1 MGKVIYTQDLFC
13 DLIEKVLF
21 EEYSEDDFDKYIKLQ
36 SWWDSFLTEKEMY
49 EVFPKRD
56 DSKTIDFLD
65 KLWELT
71 TSLTPWML
79 TDKQQYM
86 RDGLNH
92 WRIYYEENNRID

>member
-13 DLIEKVLF
+13 DLIDKVLF

-65 KLWELT
+65 KLWDLT
-71 TSLTPWML
+71 LITPWMA
-79 TDKQQYM
+79 TDKQQYI

-92 WRIYYEENNRID
+92 WRLWYEENNRID

>member
-36 SWWDSFLTEKEMY
+36 SWWDNNLTEEEMY
-49 EVFPKRD
+49 EIFPKRD

-71 TSLTPWML
+71 LIIPWMA

-92 WRIYYEENNRID
+92 WRLYYEENNRID

>member
-13 DLIEKVLF
+13 DLIDKVLF

-36 SWWDSFLTEKEMY
+36 SWWDSFLTEEEMY
-49 EVFPKRD
+49 EIFPKRD

-71 TSLTPWML
+71 LITPWML
-79 TDKQQYM
+79 TDRQQYI

-92 WRIYYEENNRID
+92 WRLYYEEIEEIK

>member
-13 DLIEKVLF
+13 DLIDKVLF

-36 SWWDSFLTEKEMY
+36 SWWDSFLTEEEMY
-49 EVFPKRD
+49 EIFPKRD
-56 DSKTIDFLD
+56 DSKIINFIN

-71 TSLTPWML
+71 LVMPCML
-79 TDKQQYM
+79 TDRQQYI

-92 WRIYYEENNRID
+92 WRLYLEEIKEIK

>member
-1 MGKVIYTQDLFC
+1 MGKVIYTKDLFC
-13 DLIEKVLF
+13 DLIDKVLF

-36 SWWDSFLTEKEMY
+36 SWWYSFLTEEEMY

-71 TSLTPWML
+71 LITPWMA
-79 TDKQQYM
+79 TDKRQYI

-92 WRIYYEENNRID
+92 WRLWYEENNRID

>member
-13 DLIEKVLF
+13 DLIDKVLF

-36 SWWDSFLTEKEMY
+36 SWWDSFLTEEEMY

-65 KLWELT
+65 KLWDLT
-71 TSLTPWML
+71 LIMPCMA
-79 TDKQQYM
+79 TDKQQYI

-92 WRIYYEENNRID
+92 WRLYYEEIEEID

>member
-1 MGKVIYTQDLFC
+1 MGKVIYTKDLFC
-13 DLIEKVLF
+13 DLVEKVWF

-36 SWWDSFLTEKEMY
+36 SWWDNNLTEEEMY

-71 TSLTPWML
+71 TSLTPWMA
-79 TDKQQYM
+79 TDKQQYI

-92 WRIYYEENNRID
+92 WRLYYEEIEEID